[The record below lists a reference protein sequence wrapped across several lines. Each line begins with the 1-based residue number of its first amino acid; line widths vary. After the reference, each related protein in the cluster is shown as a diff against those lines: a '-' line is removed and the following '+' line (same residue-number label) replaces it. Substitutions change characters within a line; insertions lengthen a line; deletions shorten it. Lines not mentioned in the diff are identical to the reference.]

1 MTEGPL
7 LGKMIL
13 FALPVIASGILQ
25 LLFNTADVMVV
36 GRFSGDAAM
45 AAVGCCT
52 SIIHLVI
59 NLFIGLSVGAGVVA
73 AHDLGAKRYDDVR
86 RLTRT
91 ALAASLIGGVAVGLF
106 GFLAAEPLLV
116 LMKTPTDV
124 LPEAV
129 PYMKAYFV
137 GIPGCLVYNYLSAIL
152 RSSGDTRRPLIF
164 LAAAGI
170 VNVLLNLLM
179 VCGFGM
185 GALGV
190 GIATAVSQYVSAVLI
205 VIFMVKTDGPCRLT
219 GLDLDGEKLRRMI
232 TVGLPAGIQSCL
244 FSFSNVL
251 IQSTVNGYAT
261 AVVAGNTAA
270 SNLEGYVYTSMNALY
285 QTSVT
290 FVGQNVGAG
299 KYHRIKHIALECAA
313 IVTVVGLLMG
323 GGLLLLGDKLLWL
336 YTSGDASAAVIEA
349 GMNRLWVIVSAYFLC
364 GLMEVGCGV
373 MRGMGYAVCPM
384 VVSLVGSCLLR
395 IVWIYTVCPLF
406 PDNIMALYISYPISW
421 TLTAATHWIFCFFSY
436 RKLVRTKNT
445 DHERITT

>member
-36 GRFSGDAAM
+36 GRFAGDAAM

-52 SIIHLVI
+52 SLIHLVI

-73 AHDLGAKRYDDVR
+73 AHDLGAKRYDDVI

-91 ALAASLIGGVAVGLF
+91 ALAASLVGGVAVGLF
-106 GFLAAEPLLV
+106 GFFAAEPLLV

-137 GIPGCLVYNYLSAIL
+137 GIPGCLVYNYLAAIL
-152 RSSGDTRRPLIF
+152 RSSGDTRRPLFF
-164 LAAAGI
+164 LTAAGV

-190 GIATAVSQYVSAVLI
+190 GIATAVSQYVSAALI
-205 VIFMVKTDGPCRLT
+205 VMFMIKTDGPCRLT
-219 GLDLDGEKLRRMI
+219 GLGFDGEKLRRMI

-244 FSFSNVL
+244 FSLSNVL

-270 SNLEGYVYTSMNALY
+270 SNLEGYIYTSMNSLY

-299 KYHRIKHIALECAA
+299 KYHRIKRIGLECAA
-313 IVTVVGLLMG
+313 IVTVVGVVMG
-323 GGLLLLGDKLLWL
+323 GGLLLFGDKLLML
-336 YTSGDASAAVIEA
+336 YTSGDASAAVIQA
-349 GMNRLWVIVSAYFLC
+349 GMNRLWIIVSAYFLC

-384 VVSLVGSCLLR
+384 IVSLVGSCLLR
-395 IVWIYTVCPLF
+395 IVWIYTVCPLY
-406 PDNIMALYISYPISW
+406 PDNITALYISYPISW
-421 TLTAATHWIFCFFSY
+421 VLTATTHLICCFIFY
-436 RKLVRTKNT
+436 RKLVKKKIPITKG
-445 DHERITT
+445 

>member
-25 LLFNTADVMVV
+25 LLFNTADIMVV

-86 RLTRT
+86 RLTGT
-91 ALAASLIGGVAVGLF
+91 ALTASLVGGVAVGLF
-106 GFLAAEPLLV
+106 GFFAAEPLLV
-116 LMKTPTDV
+116 LMKTPADV

-137 GIPGCLVYNYLSAIL
+137 GIPGCLVYNYLAAIL
-152 RSSGDTRRPLIF
+152 RSSGDTRRPLFF
-164 LAAAGI
+164 LTAAGV
-170 VNVLLNLLM
+170 VNVALNLVM

-205 VIFMVKTDGPCRLT
+205 LIFMIRTDGPCRLAR
-219 GLDLDGEKLRRMI
+219 LSVDGEKLRRMI
-232 TVGLPAGIQSCL
+232 AVGLPAGIQSCL

-251 IQSTVNGYAT
+251 IQSTVNGYPT

-270 SNLEGYVYTSMNALY
+270 GNLEGYIYTSMNALY

-299 KYHRIKHIALECAA
+299 TYRRIKRITLECIA
-313 IVTVVGLLMG
+313 IVTVVGVVMG
-323 GGLLLLGDKLLWL
+323 GGMLLLGDKLLSL
-336 YTSGDASAAVIEA
+336 YTSGEASAAVIEA

-364 GLMEVGCGV
+364 GVMEVGCGV
-373 MRGMGYAVCPM
+373 MRGMGYAIQPM
-384 VVSLVGSCLLR
+384 VVSLVGSCLFR
-395 IVWIYTVCPLF
+395 VVWIYTVCPLF
-406 PDNIMALYISYPISW
+406 PDNIMALYFSYPISW
-421 TLTAATHWIFCFFSY
+421 TLTATTHLIFCYFAY
-436 RKLVRTKNT
+436 RKLIRTQNT
-445 DHERITT
+445 ENERTLT